1 MLLTKVSKSNL
12 EYIQI
17 KKSNVHL
24 PYLSDTSSLEFLA
37 ADSGNELKTLEG
49 GSDCPGKHPSQG
61 VLLTSFLL
69 KTSVS
74 VLDCECLA

>member
-1 MLLTKVSKSNL
+1 MLLTKVTKSNL

-49 GSDCPGKHPSQG
+49 GP
-61 VLLTSFLL
+61 VLESTRL
-69 KTSVS
+69 KGYF
-74 VLDCECLA
+74 

>member
-17 KKSNVHL
+17 KKSNVHF

-49 GSDCPGKHPSQG
+49 VT
-61 VLLTSFLL
+61 VLESTRL
-69 KTSVS
+69 KGYF
-74 VLDCECLA
+74 